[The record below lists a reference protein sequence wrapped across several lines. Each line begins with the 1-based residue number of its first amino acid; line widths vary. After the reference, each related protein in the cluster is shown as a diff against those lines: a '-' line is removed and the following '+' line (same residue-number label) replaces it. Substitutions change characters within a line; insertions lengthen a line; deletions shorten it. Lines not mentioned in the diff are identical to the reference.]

1 MIIPTSQPQPIVG
14 EGEDLS
20 YKMEVAVGDLGGTT
34 RVSIVPEHGLPGIAP
49 TLVKLTYYMRHIIY

>member
-49 TLVKLTYYMRHIIY
+49 T